1 MIAKTIP
8 TPNGTRPGSTRPG
21 SGARLGLALGAL
33 GMIAALLA
41 GCQDN
46 RTPPQSRPCPQVRL
60 VQDASYLTRF
70 VGGSEDLTNTSFEA
84 RINRSSSLC
93 YYEENRDTGATTIRS
108 EIQLE
113 FVASRGP
120 NNPESAANFRYQVG
134 VTGPGGAKMGN
145 AQLLDVSIP
154 FSASKVQGVSQDEV
168 VVYTPLN
175 SGENGDF
182 YRIWISLEV
191 TPQEL
196 AYNRRNPAQ

>member
-1 MIAKTIP
+1 MIAKNIP
-8 TPNGTRPGSTRPG
+8 TPKGAKPPKTW
-21 SGARLGLALGAL
+21 ARLGLALGAL
-33 GMIAALLA
+33 GVTAALVA

-70 VGGSEDLTNTSFEA
+70 IGESEDLTNTSFEA

-120 NNPESAANFRYQVG
+120 NNPESAANFRYQIG
-134 VTGPGGAKMGN
+134 VTGPGGAKMGS
-145 AQLLDVSIP
+145 AQILDVSIP
-154 FSASKVQGVSQDEV
+154 FSAAKVQGVSQDEV
-168 VVYTPLN
+168 VVYTPIN
-175 SGENGDF
+175 QGENGDF
-182 YRIWISLEV
+182 YRIWINLEV
-191 TPQEL
+191 TPKEL
-196 AYNRRNPAQ
+196 AYNRRNPQQ